1 MDPQVQEVQNPS
13 VDPEAADSPMEASVP
28 QMDVSLENAGTL
40 MKVSSNEEE
49 YSEQWQQVMDRVAA
63 ILSGLPDYLGEFFG
77 EYKQPIT
84 TVSVIV
90 GSLIA
95 GKVVLAILGAVNEV
109 PLLAPTFELIGMSYS
124 AWFLYRYLLKAQN
137 RQELGQKVETI
148 KDQVVGGK

>member
-1 MDPQVQEVQNPS
+1 MDPHEQEVQNPN
-13 VDPEAADSPMEASVP
+13 VETEAAASTKEASEP
-28 QMDVSLENAGTL
+28 QMNASFDTAGTL

>member
-13 VDPEAADSPMEASVP
+13 VDPEAEALPMEASVP
-28 QMDVSLENAGTL
+28 QMDVSLDNAGTL
-40 MKVSSNEEE
+40 MKVSSTEEE
-49 YSEQWQQVMDRVAA
+49 YSEQWQQIMDRAAA

-95 GKVVLAILGAVNEV
+95 GKVVLAILGAVNEI
-109 PLLAPTFELIGMSYS
+109 PLLAPTFELVGMGYS
-124 AWFLYRYLLKAQN
+124 AWFLYRYILKAQN
-137 RQELGQKVETI
+137 RQELGKEIETL
-148 KDQVVGGK
+148 KSQVVGRK